1 MEKALYRLLNE
12 ERVRDFVL
20 RGQKVH
26 MVLLSAAELLELRA
40 KESAEEGGD
49 AFADGVHGCAA
60 LAARCLCIRGTPVFQ
75 SAQEVLQTLSAE
87 EINAVA
93 AAYSTWSREIDPGF
107 DCGERSAEALK
118 KFEAR
123 AGRGCGGVCSN
134 SLVFYPGKTGK
145 THDAAG
151 TAVLRFAAAAGW

>member
-12 ERVRDFVL
+12 ERARDFVL

-60 LAARCLCIRGTPVFQ
+60 LAAC
-75 SAQEVLQTLSAE
+75 ASAE
-87 EINAVA
+87 RQ
-93 AAYSTWSREIDPGF
+93 YSKAP
-107 DCGERSAEALK
+107 K
-118 KFEAR
+118 KCCR
-123 AGRGCGGVCSN
+123 R
-134 SLVFYPGKTGK
+134 
-145 THDAAG
+145 
-151 TAVLRFAAAAGW
+151 

>member
-12 ERVRDFVL
+12 ERAQDFVL

-87 EINAVA
+87 EINAVV
-93 AAYSTWSREIDPGF
+93 AAYSAWSREMDPGF

-118 KFEAR
+118 K
-123 AGRGCGGVCSN
+123 V
-134 SLVFYPGKTGK
+134 
-145 THDAAG
+145 
-151 TAVLRFAAAAGW
+151 

>member
-1 MEKALYRLLNE
+1 
-12 ERVRDFVL
+12 
-20 RGQKVH
+20 

-87 EINAVA
+87 EINVVA
-93 AAYSTWSREIDPGF
+93 AACSTWSREIDPGF

-118 KFEAR
+118 K
-123 AGRGCGGVCSN
+123 V
-134 SLVFYPGKTGK
+134 
-145 THDAAG
+145 
-151 TAVLRFAAAAGW
+151 

>member
-1 MEKALYRLLNE
+1 MEKARYRLLNE
-12 ERVRDFVL
+12 ERGRDFVL

-118 KFEAR
+118 K
-123 AGRGCGGVCSN
+123 V
-134 SLVFYPGKTGK
+134 
-145 THDAAG
+145 
-151 TAVLRFAAAAGW
+151 

>member
-1 MEKALYRLLNE
+1 
-12 ERVRDFVL
+12 
-20 RGQKVH
+20 

-93 AAYSTWSREIDPGF
+93 AAYSTWSRE
-107 DCGERSAEALK
+107 

-123 AGRGCGGVCSN
+123 AGREAAVACAQTVWC
-134 SLVFYPGKTGK
+134 FTRGKTGK

>member
-49 AFADGVHGCAA
+49 AFADGVHGCAV

-75 SAQEVLQTLSAE
+75 SAQEADAE
-87 EINAVA
+87 
-93 AAYSTWSREIDPGF
+93 R
-107 DCGERSAEALK
+107 
-118 KFEAR
+118 
-123 AGRGCGGVCSN
+123 RGNQRCGGG
-134 SLVFYPGKTGK
+134 LQYMEQG
-145 THDAAG
+145 D
-151 TAVLRFAAAAGW
+151 

>member
-12 ERVRDFVL
+12 ERARDFVL

-49 AFADGVHGCAA
+49 AYFALDSALSYRYKAHGCAA

-87 EINAVA
+87 EINVVA

-118 KFEAR
+118 K
-123 AGRGCGGVCSN
+123 V
-134 SLVFYPGKTGK
+134 
-145 THDAAG
+145 
-151 TAVLRFAAAAGW
+151 

>member
-12 ERVRDFVL
+12 ERAQDFVL

-87 EINAVA
+87 EINTVA

-118 KFEAR
+118 K
-123 AGRGCGGVCSN
+123 V
-134 SLVFYPGKTGK
+134 
-145 THDAAG
+145 
-151 TAVLRFAAAAGW
+151 

>member
-12 ERVRDFVL
+12 ERAQDFVL

-40 KESAEEGGD
+40 KEGGD

-87 EINAVA
+87 EINAVV
-93 AAYSTWSREIDPGF
+93 AAYSAWSREIDPGF

-118 KFEAR
+118 K
-123 AGRGCGGVCSN
+123 V
-134 SLVFYPGKTGK
+134 
-145 THDAAG
+145 
-151 TAVLRFAAAAGW
+151 

>member
-60 LAARCLCIRGTPVFQ
+60 LAARAC
-75 SAQEVLQTLSAE
+75 ASAE
-87 EINAVA
+87 RQ
-93 AAYSTWSREIDPGF
+93 YSKAP
-107 DCGERSAEALK
+107 K
-118 KFEAR
+118 KCCR
-123 AGRGCGGVCSN
+123 R
-134 SLVFYPGKTGK
+134 
-145 THDAAG
+145 
-151 TAVLRFAAAAGW
+151 